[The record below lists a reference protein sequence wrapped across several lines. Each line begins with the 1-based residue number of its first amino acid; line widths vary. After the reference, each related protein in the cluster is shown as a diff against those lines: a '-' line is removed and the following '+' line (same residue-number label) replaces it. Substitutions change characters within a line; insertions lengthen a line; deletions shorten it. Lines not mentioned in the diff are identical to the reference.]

1 MNQSKYLVFLKTVE
15 LGSIT
20 RAAEALGY
28 TQSAV
33 SRVVAELEAGV
44 GLELLTRGRSGVEP
58 TSHGEVM
65 LPYMRAVC
73 NAEKEL
79 EEQVA
84 ELHGLARGTLRVG
97 TFASVS
103 IHWLPAIMKE
113 FLTLYPGIRFE
124 LLSKWEF
131 AEVEDLL
138 RGAGGLRLSGP
149 ARGAGAGHLSPVPGS
164 AHGGAAAGSPP
175 GRRPFYPCPGWRRIP
190 ISTRR
195 RSGIW
200 RSG

>member
-33 SRVVAELEAGV
+33 SRVVAELEREW
-44 GLELLTRGRSGVEP
+44 GLELLTRGRTGVEP

-84 ELHGLARGTLRVG
+84 ELHG
-97 TFASVS
+97 
-103 IHWLPAIMKE
+103 
-113 FLTLYPGIRFE
+113 
-124 LLSKWEF
+124 
-131 AEVEDLL
+131 
-138 RGAGGLRLSGP
+138 GP
-149 ARGAGAGHLSPVPGS
+149 R
-164 AHGGAAAGSPP
+164 
-175 GRRPFYPCPGWRRIP
+175 
-190 ISTRR
+190 
-195 RSGIW
+195 
-200 RSG
+200 